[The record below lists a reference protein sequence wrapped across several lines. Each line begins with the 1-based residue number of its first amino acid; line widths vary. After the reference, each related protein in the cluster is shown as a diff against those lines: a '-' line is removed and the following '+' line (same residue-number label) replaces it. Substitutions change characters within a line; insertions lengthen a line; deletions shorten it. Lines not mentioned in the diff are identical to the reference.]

1 MITPLSSYAS
11 GSVVGG
17 VQAFPNCFRGV
28 GVYQNKG
35 SGVLQDV
42 TLVSTSA
49 QTASFSV
56 WLFNASPS
64 LSTLNN
70 FALPV
75 LNSADAPKLITGA
88 PILLGTGSNGLGGT
102 VTSWGADALGR
113 AVYSPSGTLYVVMT
127 VSGTPT
133 FATSSDLTL
142 TLSFL
147 QD

>member
-1 MITPLSSYAS
+1 
-11 GSVVGG
+11 
-17 VQAFPNCFRGV
+17 
-28 GVYQNKG
+28 
-35 SGVLQDV
+35 
-42 TLVSTSA
+42 
-49 QTASFSV
+49 
-56 WLFNASPS
+56 
-64 LSTLNN
+64 
-70 FALPV
+70 
-75 LNSADAPKLITGA
+75 
-88 PILLGTGSNGLGGT
+88 LGTGSNGLGGT